1 LKSGLWGWIF
11 GLKKIK
17 TMNKYF
23 LVILTFL
30 LFSCNKPTAQ
40 IGESEN
46 NLTGLYKIEVQSTEE
61 AKAFFTWSKDRVPL
75 VSAHRGGPYPG
86 FPENSLEAFENTI
99 RHTYAIIEFDVSLT
113 KDSVL
118 VLMHDNTLDRTTTGK
133 GKVIDW
139 TYDEIQELFLVD
151 MKGKVTDF
159 RIPTLD
165 EALTWG
171 KGKTVFTV
179 DIKREVPFEL
189 VVDAIKRHQ
198 AEPYSAVITY
208 SLGAAKKIHRLHP
221 ELMLSVTIRNEEEL
235 QRMEDSGIPINQWI
249 AFTGTSERPQEFNA
263 LLHEKGV
270 FTILGVLG
278 NLDRSA
284 IARGDQIYAEFV
296 EKGAD
301 ILATDRPIEAA
312 KAIMD
317 LSPERS
323 QKLKYFK

>member
-1 LKSGLWGWIF
+1 MKS
-11 GLKKIK
+11 KI
-17 TMNKYF
+17 YGF
-23 LVILTFL
+23 LILLL
-30 LFSCNKPTAQ
+30 LFSCKKEATVSQYKDTAANDQ
-40 IGESEN
+40 QRI
-46 NLTGLYKIEVQSTEE
+46 LLATVEE
-61 AKAFFTWSKDRVPL
+61 AKDFYTWTSDRIPL

-86 FPENSLEAFENTI
+86 YPENAIETFEHVLK
-99 RHTYAIIEFDVSLT
+99 HTPSVIEFDVALT

-133 GKVIDW
+133 GKVIDH
-139 TYDEIQELFLVD
+139 TFEEIRELFLVD
-151 MKGKVTDF
+151 NQGNETTFKA
-159 RIPTLD
+159 PTLD
-165 EALTWG
+165 DALAWG

-179 DIKREVPFEL
+179 DIKREVPFEM

-198 AEPYSAVITY
+198 AEPYAAVITY
-208 SLGAAKKIHRLHP
+208 SVDAARKIHRLHP

-235 QRMEDSGIPINQWI
+235 QRFEESGIPVDRWI
-249 AFTGTSERPQEFNA
+249 AFTGTAERPKEFNE
-263 LLHEKGV
+263 LLHQKGV

-312 KAIMD
+312 EAIKEMV
-317 LSPERS
+317 PEKSSKKR
-323 QKLKYFK
+323 YFR

>member
-1 LKSGLWGWIF
+1 LIF

-17 TMNKYF
+17 KMNKYLLAF
-23 LVILTFL
+23 LVL
-30 LFSCNKPTAQ
+30 LHFSCKKTGSQ
-40 IGESEN
+40 TSEF
-46 NLTGLYKIEVQSTEE
+46 STESSGLHRILLQSLE
-61 AKAFFTWSKDRVPL
+61 ETRDFYSWKADRVPL

-99 RHTYAIIEFDVSLT
+99 KHTHAIIEFDVALT

-139 TYDEIQELFLVD
+139 TYDELQDVFLVD

-165 EALTWG
+165 QALAWG
-171 KGKTVFTV
+171 NGKTVFTV
-179 DIKREVPFEL
+179 DIKREVPFEM
-189 VVDAIKRHQ
+189 VVDAIKMHQ
-198 AEPYSAVITY
+198 AEPYAAVITY
-208 SLGAAKKIHRLHP
+208 SVEAARKIHRLHP

-235 QRMEDSGIPINQWI
+235 ERFENSRIPVERWI

-263 LLHEKGV
+263 RLHDMGV
-270 FTILGVLG
+270 FTILGVIG

-312 KAIMD
+312 EAIKG
-317 LSPERS
+317 LIPEVS
-323 QKLKYFK
+323 SKVKYFR

>member
-1 LKSGLWGWIF
+1 LGWIS

-23 LVILTFL
+23 LVILAFL
-30 LFSCNKPTAQ
+30 LFSCNKPTSQ
-40 IGESEN
+40 NVEPEIN
-46 NLTGLYKIEVQSTEE
+46 PTGLYKIDVKSTEE
-61 AKAFFTWSKDRVPL
+61 AKDFFTWSKDRIPL

-86 FPENSLEAFENTI
+86 YPENSLQAFENTI
-99 RHTYAIIEFDVSLT
+99 KHTHAIIEFDVAIT

-133 GKVIDW
+133 GNVIDW
-139 TYDEIQELFLVD
+139 TYDDLKEISLVD
-151 MKGKVTDF
+151 INGNLTDF

-165 EALTWG
+165 EALVWG
-171 KGKTVFTV
+171 KGKVLFTV

-198 AEPYSAVITY
+198 AESYAAVITY
-208 SLGAAKKIHRLHP
+208 SVGAAKKIHRLHSD
-221 ELMLSVTIRNEEEL
+221 LMLSVTIRNEEEL
-235 QRMEDSGIPINQWI
+235 QRMEESGIPVNQWI

-284 IARGDQIYAEFV
+284 MARGDQLYTEFV
-296 EKGAD
+296 QKGAD

-312 KAIMD
+312 KAIRG
-317 LSPERS
+317 LIPEES
-323 QKLKYFK
+323 SKKKYYR

>member
-1 LKSGLWGWIF
+1 
-11 GLKKIK
+11 
-17 TMNKYF
+17 MNKYF
-23 LVILTFL
+23 LIILAFL

-40 IGESEN
+40 ISESEDYP
-46 NLTGLYKIEVQSTEE
+46 TELYKIDVRSTEE
-61 AKAFFTWSKDRVPL
+61 AKDFFTWSRDRIPL

-86 FPENSLEAFENTI
+86 FPENSLQAFENTI
-99 RHTYAIIEFDVSLT
+99 KHTHAIIEFDVAIT

-133 GKVIDW
+133 GNVIDW
-139 TYDEIQELFLVD
+139 TYDELKEISLVD
-151 MKGKVTDF
+151 INGNLTDF
-159 RIPTLD
+159 RIPALD
-165 EALTWG
+165 EVLIWG
-171 KGKTVFTV
+171 KGKVLFTV

-198 AEPYSAVITY
+198 AEPYAAVITY
-208 SLGAAKKIHRLHP
+208 SVGAAKKIHRLHP
-221 ELMLSVTIRNEEEL
+221 DLMLSVTIRNEEEL
-235 QRMEDSGIPINQWI
+235 QRMEESGIPVNQWI

-284 IARGDQIYAEFV
+284 MARGDQLYTEFV
-296 EKGAD
+296 QKGAD

-312 KAIMD
+312 KAIQG
-317 LSPERS
+317 LIPEES
-323 QKLKYFK
+323 SKKKYYR